1 MQLGYL
7 YPLRYK
13 EDGPDSLG
21 IQCLP
26 RDFCRFL
33 GWGWGLALSIYNA
46 VTAMALSSCFTDLSG
61 PQVVAPF
68 YTPSTAAILPVLIQG
83 APFHTK
89 LALTRLQSRRGTGWD
104 FFAKSSKKLHGQC
117 KIVLL

>member
-1 MQLGYL
+1 MTQRQLGYL
-7 YPLRYK
+7 YPLRYR

-33 GWGWGLALSIYNA
+33 GWGWGTSIEYLQCRGHDGSELLLLL
-46 VTAMALSSCFTDLSG
+46 TWSR

-68 YTPSTAAILPVLIQG
+68 YTSSTAAMLPVLIQG
-83 APFHTK
+83 APFTQN
-89 LALTRLQSRRGTGWD
+89 LCSPGFNQEEGLGGD
-104 FFAKSSKKLHGQC
+104 
-117 KIVLL
+117 LL